1 MWACSPG
8 STYPSSSARN
18 SASVMTRTSLFG
30 SSFLSVLT
38 RSSGVVVLVK
48 AIVFPSGD
56 QAAGPAPFGRSVSCC
71 ASPPASDRRYSW
83 VWPSLGRRKASVEP
97 SGDQRGAPSCGPL
110 VMRRGGESPSVATS
124 QRLVSYPSC
133 FAFTVTSTYAARR
146 PSGAICGLA
155 TQRNANRSL
164 SEMARCCAESPGAHT
179 SPASAIMR
187 VGRMRSV
194 TSRLG
199 HRGEGIGAPQ
209 RREVLVVQR
218 LESLELPLHGRA
230 IRRVGGEVVQH
241 PGHRLSV
248 EHEAV
253 MAHGTER
260 VGFHLERVVAAVRA
274 VGRHADTR
282 DLRGDGPGLL
292 VGEGASRLV
301 LELRRAELLQV

>member
-38 RSSGVVVLVK
+38 RSSGAVVLVK
-48 AIVFPSGD
+48 ASIF
-56 QAAGPAPFGRSVSCC
+56 
-71 ASPPASDRRYSW
+71 
-83 VWPSLGRRKASVEP
+83 P
-97 SGDQRGAPSCGPL
+97 SGDQRGAQSCGPL
-110 VMRRGGESPSVATS
+110 VMRRAGERPSVATS

-133 FAFTVTSTYAARR
+133 LAFTVTSTYAARR

-155 TQRNANRSL
+155 THRNANRSL

-301 LELRRAELLQV
+301 LELRRAELLQVRERDVVQGGDRDTVARFGVGLDTDLGPGGEGGGAGRVVHP